1 MIILKNK
8 QTLKEEDKFKRITHY
23 FNHKNN
29 VNSFKE
35 ISLFIDISLYQNV
48 NYSCKSLTNQ
58 TAVLIPLVGSF
69 SINNF
74 NVKANEIISVP
85 VIKNE
90 TINIKAL
97 AEDFSYGLFFTVE
110 QQSDITQNTNIAL
123 QNNKLSLLN
132 LIHKK
137 TNIYFGLY
145 ELRAKDFLAIDK
157 KNNYMIFIVSGAF
170 EVNDRLLEAREALL
184 IEGID
189 LIDFEALSNNALI
202 QIIELIT

>member
-8 QTLKEEDKFKRITHY
+8 QTLKEEDKFKRITQY

-29 VNSFKE
+29 VNSFKD
-35 ISLFIDISLYQNV
+35 ISLFTDISLYQNV
-48 NYSCKSLTNQ
+48 NYSCKNLTNQ

-69 SINNF
+69 SINNN
-74 NVKANEIISVP
+74 NVQANEIISVP

-90 TINIKAL
+90 TIDIKAL
-97 AEDFSYGLFFTVE
+97 AEDFSYGLFFIVQ
-110 QQSDITQNTNIAL
+110 QQSNITQNIDITL
-123 QNNKLSLLN
+123 QQNKLSKFS

-145 ELRAKDFLAIDK
+145 ELRTKDFLTIDK
-157 KNNYMIFIVSGAF
+157 KNNYMIFIISGAF

-184 IEGID
+184 IENTD

>member
-29 VNSFKE
+29 VNSFKD
-35 ISLFIDISLYQNV
+35 ISLFTDISLYQNV

-58 TAVLIPLVGSF
+58 TGVLIPLVGSF
-69 SINNF
+69 SINNN
-74 NVKANEIISVP
+74 NVQANEIISVS

-90 TINIKAL
+90 TIDIKAL
-97 AEDFSYGLFFTVE
+97 AEDFSYGLFFIVQ
-110 QQSDITQNTNIAL
+110 QQSNITQNIDITL
-123 QNNKLSLLN
+123 QQNKLSKFN
-132 LIHKK
+132 LIDKK

-145 ELRAKDFLAIDK
+145 ELRTKDFLTIDK
-157 KNNYMIFIVSGAF
+157 KNNYMIFIISGAF
-170 EVNDRLLEAREALL
+170 EVNDRLLEVREALL
-184 IEGID
+184 IEDTD
-189 LIDFEALSNNALI
+189 LIDFEALSSNALI